1 MRRIFPDVHAAG
13 KNDFSSFR
21 RRRKPGR
28 GLPFLD
34 FSPEDEGRK
43 SPVGCLPLSG
53 CLLPGSPRS
62 GIAGERAA
70 AAAGRKSP
78 VGRLPLSGCLLPGS
92 PPVGRAGE
100 GSIFFVGKGITPFA
114 GWLSAG
120 GGGGMGARPINGY
133 IWLFSFHYLPFLAG
147 KAKKRRPLKWA
158 LEKLDTSGQGKRAPS
173 EKSGPRASGDGLP
186 AAATP
191 IIRGADP
198 AVFCRK
204 PCNAGKEIFR
214 PSILWK
220 PTQGPGTRTGSSL
233 FGCRSPRQ
241 PPSREGVPIHQQD
254 VGRVVLLRV
263 VRPSRK
269 PRQEIFIPN
278 IFKDGVNIKVVHFR

>member
-1 MRRIFPDVHAAG
+1 MISVLSAGGGNQEGVSPSWTFPRRT
-13 KNDFSSFR
+13 R
-21 RRRKPGR
+21 
-28 GLPFLD
+28 
-34 FSPEDEGRK
+34 DE
-43 SPVGCLPLSG
+43 
-53 CLLPGSPRS
+53 SPRS
-62 GIAGERAA
+62 AA
-70 AAAGRKSP
+70 CRYRGACYPARRRWGGRGKVVSF
-78 VGRLPLSGCLLPGS
+78 C
-92 PPVGRAGE
+92 
-100 GSIFFVGKGITPFA
+100 GKGMPSSA
-114 GWLSAG
+114 GG

-220 PTQGPGTRTGSSL
+220 SA
-233 FGCRSPRQ
+233 
-241 PPSREGVPIHQQD
+241 
-254 VGRVVLLRV
+254 
-263 VRPSRK
+263 
-269 PRQEIFIPN
+269 
-278 IFKDGVNIKVVHFR
+278 